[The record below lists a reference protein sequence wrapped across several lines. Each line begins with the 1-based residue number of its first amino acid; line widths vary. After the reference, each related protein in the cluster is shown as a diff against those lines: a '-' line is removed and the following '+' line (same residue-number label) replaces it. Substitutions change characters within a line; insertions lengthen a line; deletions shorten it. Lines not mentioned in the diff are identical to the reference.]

1 MTFCYSVKNVGEIGY
16 EKGVQMNELQ
26 IVSLEK
32 TEISSWDFESIK
44 AELAQALSV
53 YKNMVYT
60 DESIKSAKDDK
71 AVLAKVKKLVEDQ
84 RKAYKAKCLAPYDA
98 IEPQVKEIVSMIEE
112 QRVLIDDVVKDYTER
127 KKQEK
132 EEEVKKYYDKKAFIL
147 GELAQPLFGK
157 LLDPKWLNASTP
169 KSKYEEG
176 IQEAISRAKS
186 DIDTIKAINSPFV
199 DTLIEKYTE
208 TLSVDEAKAK
218 HEELVLAASKAGL
231 NQQSVATNAEVK
243 PSTPIAENIEN
254 GVSVRIFASQGQLNQ
269 IFDFMKAIGATY
281 EIQ

>member
-1 MTFCYSVKNVGEIGY
+1 
-16 EKGVQMNELQ
+16 MNELQ

-71 AVLAKVKKLVEDQ
+71 AVLAKVKKLIEDQ

-98 IEPQVKEIVSMIEE
+98 IEPQVKEIVGMVEE
-112 QRVLIDDVVKDYTER
+112 QRVLIDNVVKDYTER
-127 KKQEK
+127 QKREK
-132 EEEVKKYYDKKAFIL
+132 EEDVRKYYDKKAFVL
-147 GELAQPLFGK
+147 GDMAEPLFSK
-157 LLDPKWLNASTP
+157 LLDPKWLNASTS

-176 IQEAISRAKS
+176 IQEAITKAKS
-186 DIDTIKAINSPFV
+186 DLDAIHAINSPFV
-199 DTLIEKYTE
+199 ETLIEKYVE

-218 HEELVLAASKAGL
+218 HDELVMAANKAGL
-231 NQQSVATNAEVK
+231 NQTGATSEIVEKNSIPV
-243 PSTPIAENIEN
+243 
-254 GVSVRIFASQGQLNQ
+254 VSNDTDGIVIKIHANQNQMNQ
-269 IFDFMKAIGATY
+269 ICDFMQAIGVAY

>member
-1 MTFCYSVKNVGEIGY
+1 
-16 EKGVQMNELQ
+16 MNELQ

-71 AVLAKVKKLVEDQ
+71 AVLAKVKKLIEDQ

-98 IEPQVKEIVSMIEE
+98 IEPQIKEIVGMVEE
-112 QRVLIDDVVKDYTER
+112 QRVLIDNVVKDYTER
-127 KKQEK
+127 QKLEK
-132 EEEVKKYYDKKAFIL
+132 EEEVRKYYDKKAFVL
-147 GELAQPLFGK
+147 GDMAEPLFSK
-157 LLDPKWLNASTP
+157 LLDSKWLNASTS

-176 IQEAISRAKS
+176 IQETITKAKS
-186 DIDTIKAINSPFV
+186 DLDAIRAINSPFV
-199 DTLIEKYTE
+199 DTLIEKYVE
-208 TLSVDEAKAK
+208 TLSLDEAKAK
-218 HEELVLAASKAGL
+218 HDELVMAASKAGL
-231 NQQSVATNAEVK
+231 NQTGATSEIVEKNSIPV
-243 PSTPIAENIEN
+243 
-254 GVSVRIFASQGQLNQ
+254 VSNDTDGTVIKIHANQNQMNQ
-269 IFDFMKAIGATY
+269 ICDFMKAIGVTY

>member
-1 MTFCYSVKNVGEIGY
+1 
-16 EKGVQMNELQ
+16 MNELQ

-44 AELAQALSV
+44 EELAQALSV

-60 DESIKSAKDDK
+60 DESIRSAKDDK

-112 QRVLIDDVVKDYTER
+112 QRVLIDDVVKDYSER

-132 EEEVKKYYDKKAFIL
+132 EEEVKKYYYKKAFVL
-147 GELAQPLFGK
+147 GGLAQPLFGK

-176 IQEAISRAKS
+176 IQEAINRAKS
-186 DIDTIKAINSPFV
+186 DIDAIKAINSPFV

-231 NQQSVATNAEVK
+231 NQQSETTNSEVK
-243 PSTPIAENIEN
+243 PSTPIAGNTEN
-254 GVSVRIFASQGQLNQ
+254 GVSVRIYASQGQLNQ
-269 IFDFMKAIGATY
+269 IFDFMKAIGVTY